1 MKALTGNLL
10 SDGEAVFWKDGAWV
24 SRFVDATLF
33 DEDHVDDALAA
44 EAHAKT
50 ELTIVVDPYLIDC
63 IPSEGAW
70 APLSYRERVRAM
82 GPTNK
87 PDHGKQ
93 AEGGAA
99 IDAIA
104 HASGAARSTG
114 RVNLIKRK

>member
-10 SDGEAVFWKDGAWV
+10 ADGEAVFWKDGQWV
-24 SRFVDATLF
+24 TRFVDATLF
-33 DEDHVDDALAA
+33 EEPEPALAA

-50 ELTIVVDPYLIDC
+50 ELTIVVDPYLIDV

>member
-1 MKALTGNLL
+1 MTPPDDMPITQDAAR
-10 SDGEAVFWKDGAWV
+10 SHAVFPAG
-24 SRFVDATLF
+24 SNGEFNIPP
-33 DEDHVDDALAA
+33 
-44 EAHAKT
+44 
-50 ELTIVVDPYLIDC
+50 ELTIVVDPYLIDV

-104 HASGAARSTG
+104 NASGAARSTG